1 MADPDSVKTNAP
13 PAATDGSQTYREPE
27 LPSFQR
33 SRLRSAFGFA
43 IRGFVSAVKTERNLQ
58 IHLFVAAVVV
68 ACGLFFRVTL
78 LEWALLAIVISL
90 VISAELFNTALERTL
105 DRISPEYHPLTGQ
118 AKDVAAA
125 AVLTL
130 SLGAVAVGLIIFLPY
145 TWELLSAG

>member
-1 MADPDSVKTNAP
+1 MVDPDSVKTTSP
-13 PAATDGSQTYREPE
+13 PAAPDGSQTYREPE
-27 LPSFQR
+27 LPSFQP

-58 IHLFVAAVVV
+58 IHLCVAAVVM
-68 ACGLFFRVTL
+68 ACGLFFRVAL
-78 LEWALLAIVISL
+78 LEWAMLAIVISL

-125 AVLTL
+125 AVLIL